1 MYAVE
6 IRCDRQHLA
15 RAMSDIREWLD
26 AQRIEADAFRC
37 ATAEASVIFRL
48 EFRSESQA
56 LTCAGAFEG
65 RLVSGGDKSGA

>member
-6 IRCDRQHLA
+6 IRRDREHLA
-15 RAMSDIREWLD
+15 RTMSDLREWLD

-37 ATAEASVIFRL
+37 ATGEGSFIFRL

-56 LTCAGAFEG
+56 LTCADAFEG
-65 RLVSGGDKSGA
+65 RLVSARDKSVA